1 MSFSCCRRSGLR
13 EAANVPL
20 LPDDRPRDDSRIDV
34 PYLLRD
40 ERLRRLLD
48 SGGRVTRREP
58 LPSLLLSWAVRG
70 AFLFVIHF
78 PR

>member
-1 MSFSCCRRSGLR
+1 MSPAGPRRSGLR
-13 EAANVPL
+13 DVANVPW
-20 LPDDRPRDDSRIDV
+20 LPDGRPRENSRTAV
-34 PYLLRD
+34 PYSVRD